1 MMLVTATQS
10 TLNLHHLS
18 TLQVKYDTI
27 VVSVRYCNMDVL
39 IEWQNFVRI
48 SDSDDCAGFQKKT
61 HHVCEDLL
69 RSG

>member
-27 VVSVRYCNMDVL
+27 VVSVRYCNIDV
-39 IEWQNFVRI
+39 EWQNFVRI
-48 SDSDDCAGFQKKT
+48 SDSDCATYSG
-61 HHVCEDLL
+61 V